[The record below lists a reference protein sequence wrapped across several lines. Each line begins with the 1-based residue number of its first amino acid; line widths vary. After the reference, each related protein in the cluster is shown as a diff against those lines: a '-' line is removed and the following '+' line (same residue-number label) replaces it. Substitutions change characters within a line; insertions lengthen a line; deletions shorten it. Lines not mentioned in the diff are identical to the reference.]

1 MKVYAKYSY
10 HFLLGE
16 LYMSIYSLLVTVHVF
31 SAILGMGPGFIMI
44 HVVSRAKTMTELRHA
59 YAIRNSLHIF
69 VMIGGTLLLITGLW
83 MGFINPYWFK
93 QGWYV
98 TSLILFLLALAF
110 GPLLLSP
117 KSKPIKAFLKDYER
131 EEIPNEYYEMAK
143 KLFLV
148 ERLENTIFLIVIALM
163 ILKPF

>member
-1 MKVYAKYSY
+1 
-10 HFLLGE
+10 
-16 LYMSIYSLLVTVHVF
+16 MSFYTILVTVHVF

-44 HVVSRAKTMTELRHA
+44 HVVSKAKTMTELKHA

-69 VMIGGTLLLITGLW
+69 VMIGGTLLLVTGVW

-98 TSLILFLLALAF
+98 TSLALFLIALTF

-117 KSKPIKAFLKDYER
+117 KSKPIKAFLNSYEG
-131 EEIPNEYYEMAK
+131 EEIPEEYYAMAK
-143 KLFLV
+143 KLFTV